1 MITVDAYNKLRVYLQ
16 YPDQSELLFKY
27 QLQFT
32 SPNDYAVNVEF
43 YLRAKCIIVSSK
55 FGQNLVVTSH
65 SKQFDIFGPSSVGM
79 RVSRIL
85 LFDHKQTENLA
96 IGLTTG
102 NCIVKLAD
110 KLMKDEN
117 VMEIR
122 SENSSV
128 RAPALFHPFEPDEDS
143 MRRMS

>member
-1 MITVDAYNKLRVYLQ
+1 M
-16 YPDQSELLFKY
+16 
-27 QLQFT
+27 
-32 SPNDYAVNVEF
+32 NVEF

-128 RAPALFHPFEPDEDS
+128 RAPALFHPF
-143 MRRMS
+143 